1 MLGLFKQYHIRNT
14 NSPQF
19 NGKRLTVMQQ
29 TYHEESSV
37 YSVPED
43 AQFLSH
49 KS

>member
-1 MLGLFKQYHIRNT
+1 MLCIFKDYHIRNT

-19 NGKRLTVMQQ
+19 NGKRLVVMQL
-29 TYHEESSV
+29 TNHEESSDRLV
-37 YSVPED
+37 NED